1 MKKNRRNDVKQIS
14 SLILFSLVFMLFYS
28 SCNFQDEQ
36 DGILTSSNNADKTIL
51 DVAKAKLLSMGFDT
65 LDIVDVGKYYQVE
78 NDVLVDKDALNHH
91 LSTRQFTSNFY
102 VPDSSVIRI
111 AIDDKAISQTSG

>member
-28 SCNFQDEQ
+28 SCNFQEEQ

-51 DVAKAKLLSMGFDT
+51 DVAKAKPLSMGLILLT
-65 LDIVDVGKYYQVE
+65 LLMLGNIIK
-78 NDVLVDKDALNHH
+78 
-91 LSTRQFTSNFY
+91 
-102 VPDSSVIRI
+102 
-111 AIDDKAISQTSG
+111 